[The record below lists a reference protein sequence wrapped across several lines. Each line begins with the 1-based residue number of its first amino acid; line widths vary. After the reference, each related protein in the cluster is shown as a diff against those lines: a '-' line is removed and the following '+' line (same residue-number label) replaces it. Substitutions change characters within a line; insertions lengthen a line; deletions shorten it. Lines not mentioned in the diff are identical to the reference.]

1 MSLVVVLSFCASV
14 SVSANKVDVKEET
27 ISSELSFTEVAPNT
41 DFKITDD
48 WVIDVTDE
56 YQNFISDKFT
66 P

>member
-48 WVIDVTDE
+48 
-56 YQNFISDKFT
+56 
-66 P
+66 